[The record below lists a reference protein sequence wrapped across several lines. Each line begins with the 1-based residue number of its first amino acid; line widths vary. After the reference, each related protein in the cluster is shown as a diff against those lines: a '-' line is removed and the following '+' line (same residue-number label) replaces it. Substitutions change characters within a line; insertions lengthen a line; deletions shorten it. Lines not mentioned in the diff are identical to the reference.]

1 MKDRSSG
8 TMLLDSVP
16 FPLGFLDFFF
26 FFLKLS
32 KSCLHEHRTFLSTAA

>member
-26 FFLKLS
+26 FLEVIKVMF
-32 KSCLHEHRTFLSTAA
+32 A